1 MYLLFMTCSAI
12 AQPLKDRESTAHFS
26 ECYTQ
31 GLIIQNN
38 MVWESCGLFG
48 ESHLIQWDLK
58 TQKIL
63 KKITF
68 DDKYFAEG
76 LTEVNNKLYMITWR
90 SGVAFEIDK
99 NTFKILKTLNYKGE
113 GWGLTTDGKQ
123 LIMSNGSDEIQ
134 FIDPEDFSVHHK
146 IKIRI
151 DGKPIHALNELEWID
166 GKIYANVFQTDY
178 IVVIDP
184 QSGNIVKKH
193 HLPDLLKNVI
203 RKPGVLNGIAKD
215 KTTGKIWI
223 TGKNWPK
230 MFEL

>member
-1 MYLLFMTCSAI
+1 MYLLFMTCNAF
-12 AQPLKDRESTAHFS
+12 AQPLKDRKSTPHFS

-31 GLIIQNN
+31 GLIIQDN
-38 MVWESCGLFG
+38 MVWESCGKFG

-58 TQKIL
+58 TQKVL
-63 KKITF
+63 KKISF

-76 LTEVNNKLYMITWR
+76 LTELKGKLYVITWR
-90 SGVAFEIDK
+90 AGVAFEIDK
-99 NTFKILKTLNYKGE
+99 ETFKILKEYKYQGQ
-113 GWGLTTDGKQ
+113 GWGLTTDGRQ

-134 FIDPEDFSVHHK
+134 FIKPEDFSVLHK
-146 IKIRI
+146 IKVTI
-151 DGKPIHALNELEWID
+151 DGKPVNALNELEWVD
-166 GKIYANVFQTDY
+166 GTIYANIFQTEY

-184 QSGNIVKKH
+184 QTGNIVKKY
-193 HLPDLLKNVI
+193 HLPKLLKNVF

-215 KTTGKIWI
+215 KSTGKIWI